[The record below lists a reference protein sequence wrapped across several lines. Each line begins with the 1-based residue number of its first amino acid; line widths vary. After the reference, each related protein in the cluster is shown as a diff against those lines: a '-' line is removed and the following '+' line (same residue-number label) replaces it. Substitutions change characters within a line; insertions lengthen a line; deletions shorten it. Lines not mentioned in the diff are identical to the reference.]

1 MSGFESGIRASA
13 TRECRWGVATRIE
26 ATPHPDSTDDHTA
39 RRDLPAHDRMDSAH
53 GAHAAATEDRTG
65 ARTIRIR

>member
-13 TRECRWGVATRIE
+13 TKECRWGVATGS
-26 ATPHPDSTDDHTA
+26 AAAPHPDSTHDHTA
-39 RRDLPAHDRMDSAH
+39 RRGSPAHDRMDSAH